1 MVSTKKCLTV
11 SGLRRHSLSQALK
24 RRSSAL
30 QERALEKRALNLL
43 SRCPQV
49 FSAGLWG
56 FYISTKLDEKLKA
69 EDGGYGYKEGE
80 EKRVVADTELRKP
93 SVWPIL
99 LQRRLQEGVLRSQHN
114 AVPSFPVSVLGR
126 TTLGESR
133 LCYP

>member
-80 EKRVVADTELRKP
+80 EKRVVADTELAQAL
-93 SVWPIL
+93 SVAHFTAEETAG
-99 LQRRLQEGVLRSQHN
+99 RRAEIP
-114 AVPSFPVSVLGR
+114 A
-126 TTLGESR
+126 
-133 LCYP
+133 